1 MRRYPYIKC
10 TKTLW
15 NTIVSELAEMGLLIE
30 DRYKEFDSDYPF
42 LVSNFGN
49 ALSNELKFGPVDS
62 MHSGLRYQVDSKHS
76 FINAVKQLL
85 SFHIDYIKPLRV
97 KDKVRV
103 FNRGN
108 ILYEGE
114 VTPTPAGYYY
124 VFFFSIHDCVCSEIF
139 SRRLNASDK
148 RSFFRSNGINA
159 GDGMWPEVHSLEDLE
174 KQIDCINKKLS
185 SYSPGTPIDYS
196 KFRFRIGST
205 ITLKD
210 GSTHKIVGYYFDK
223 GFNDYGGGY
232 GYTVDN
238 CKYGHSASHFSYDE
252 YGNLLPPS
260 SISDKLFIC
269 EKFALP
275 YKEEKSD
282 ISLKNNNSN
291 KQSKTKGYE
300 IRLQKTSPLI
310 SRGTVP
316 EGSRICSRIHETAIS
331 IEPLSYT
338 EITW

>member
-10 TKTLW
+10 TKALW
-15 NTIVSELAEMGLLIE
+15 DTIVSELAEMGLMIE
-30 DRYKEFDSDYPF
+30 DRYREFDSDFPF
-42 LVSNFGN
+42 LVSNFGS
-49 ALSNELKFGPVDS
+49 AISNELKFGPVDS
-62 MHSGLRYQVDSKHS
+62 HYTNGLRYQVDSKCS

-85 SFHIDYIKPLRV
+85 SFHIDYIKPLRA

-114 VTPTPAGYYY
+114 VTRTPAGNYY
-124 VFFFSIHDCVCSEIF
+124 VFFFSVHDCVCSEIF
-139 SRRLNASDK
+139 SRRLNTSDK
-148 RSFFRSNGINA
+148 RSFFRSNGIDA
-159 GDGMWPEVHSLEDLE
+159 GSGVWPEAYSPEDLE
-174 KQIDCINKKLS
+174 RQIDCINKKFDS
-185 SYSPGTPIDYS
+185 HSPAIDYS

-205 ITLKD
+205 ITLKN
-210 GSTHKIVGYYFDK
+210 GSTHKIVGYYFSK
-223 GFNDYGGGY
+223 GFNNYGENY
-232 GYTVDN
+232 GYAIDSCN
-238 CKYGHSASHFSYDE
+238 YGHGADSYSYDE
-252 YGNLLPPS
+252 YGNKFPASP
-260 SISDKLFIC
+260 IRDKLYIT
-269 EKFALP
+269 EEAALP
-275 YKEEKSD
+275 YTNHKKVD
-282 ISLKNNNSN
+282 TLPKNNN

-331 IEPLSYT
+331 IKPLSHT